1 MAQVISTL
9 ILIMVTFVVSDENIG
24 VSVYDQF
31 LYGNNGGGGGGGGGG
46 LMK

>member
-9 ILIMVTFVVSDENIG
+9 ILIMVTFVSDENIG

-31 LYGNNGGGGGGGGGG
+31 LYGNNGGG